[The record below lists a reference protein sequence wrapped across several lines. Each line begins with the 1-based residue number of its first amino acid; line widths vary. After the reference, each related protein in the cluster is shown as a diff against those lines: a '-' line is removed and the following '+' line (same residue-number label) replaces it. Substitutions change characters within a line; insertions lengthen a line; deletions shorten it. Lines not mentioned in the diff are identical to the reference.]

1 MADNFNPVVVKG
13 DTLTWVMNLSNASGN
28 TFDLGGSTLSMQVR
42 KSYHPSGLL
51 VSYVLGVPVGS
62 SVIPVDGVTGGL
74 AASATGGLIYITI
87 GSEYTKSFSEYTPSF
102 YDMQLQYPNDGG
114 VLTLLRGK
122 IETLP
127 DVTAN
132 S

>member
-1 MADNFNPVVVKG
+1 MSDNFNPVVVKG
-13 DTLTWVMNLSNASGN
+13 DTLTWVMNLANASGT
-28 TFDLGGSTLSMQVR
+28 TFDLGGATLSMQVR

-87 GSEYTKSFSEYTPSF
+87 GSQYTKSFSEYTPSF
-102 YDMQLQYPNDGG
+102 YDMQLQYPNNGG

>member
-1 MADNFNPVVVKG
+1 MSDNFNPVVVKG
-13 DTLTWVMNLSNASGN
+13 DTLTWVMNLANAVGT
-28 TFDLGGSTLSMQVR
+28 TFDLGGATLSMQVR

-74 AASATGGLIYITI
+74 AASATGGLVYITI
-87 GSEYTKSFSEYTPSF
+87 GSQYTKSFSEYTPSF
-102 YDMQLQYPNDGG
+102 YDMQLQYPNNGG

>member
-1 MADNFNPVVVKG
+1 MSDNFNPVVVKG
-13 DTLTWVMNLSNASGN
+13 DTLTWVMNLANAAGT
-28 TFDLGGSTLSMQVR
+28 TFDLGGATLSMQVR

-74 AASATGGLIYITI
+74 AASATGGLVYITI
-87 GSEYTKSFSEYTPSF
+87 GSQYTKSFSEYTPSF
-102 YDMQLQYPNDGG
+102 YDMQLQYPNNGG
-114 VLTLLRGK
+114 IITLLRGK

>member
-1 MADNFNPVVVKG
+1 MSDNFNPVVVKG
-13 DTLTWVMNLSNASGN
+13 DTLTWVLNVSNPEGN

-62 SVIPVDGVTGGL
+62 PVIPVDGVTGGL
-74 AASATGGLIYITI
+74 AASGTGGVIYVTI
-87 GSEYTKSFSEYTPSF
+87 GSKYTKSFSEYTPSF
-102 YDMQLQYPNDGG
+102 YDIQLQYPNNAGI
-114 VLTLLRGK
+114 LTLLRGK

>member
-1 MADNFNPVVVKG
+1 MANNYDLSIVQG
-13 DTLTWVMNLSNASGN
+13 DTLRWSMYLTGDGGTAY
-28 TFDLGGSTLSMQVR
+28 TLGGATLSMQVR

-74 AASATGGLIYITI
+74 AASATGGLVYITI
-87 GSEYTKSFSEYTPSF
+87 GSQYTKSFSEYTPSF
-102 YDMQLQYPNDGG
+102 YDMQLQYPNNGG
-114 VLTLLRGK
+114 ILTLLRGK

-127 DVTAN
+127 DVTTN
-132 S
+132 P

>member
-1 MADNFNPVVVKG
+1 MSDNFNPVVVKG
-13 DTLTWVMNLSNASGN
+13 DTLTWVMNLANAAGT

-74 AASATGGLIYITI
+74 AASATGGLIYVTI
-87 GSEYTKSFSEYTPSF
+87 GSAYTKSFSEYSSSF
-102 YDMQLQYPNDGG
+102 YDMQLQYPNNGG
-114 VLTLLRGK
+114 VVTLLRGR

-127 DVTAN
+127 DVTKSN
-132 S
+132 

>member
-1 MADNFNPVVVKG
+1 MSDNFNPVVVKG
-13 DTLTWVMNLSNASGN
+13 DTLTWVMNLANASGT
-28 TFDLGGSTLSMQVR
+28 TFDLGGATLSMQVR

-74 AASATGGLIYITI
+74 AASATGGLVYITI
-87 GSEYTKSFSEYTPSF
+87 GSQYTKSFSEYTPSF
-102 YDMQLQYPNDGG
+102 YDMQLQYPNNGG

>member
-1 MADNFNPVVVKG
+1 MSDNFNPVVVKG
-13 DTLTWVMNLSNASGN
+13 DTLTWVMNLANASGT
-28 TFDLGGSTLSMQVR
+28 TFDLGGATLSMQVR

-74 AASATGGLIYITI
+74 AASATGGLVYITI
-87 GSEYTKSFSEYTPSF
+87 GSQYTKSFSEYTPSF
-102 YDMQLQYPNDGG
+102 YDMQLQYPNNGG
-114 VLTLLRGK
+114 VITLLRGK

>member
-1 MADNFNPVVVKG
+1 MSDNFNPVVVKG
-13 DTLTWVMNLSNASGN
+13 DTLTWVMNLANASGT
-28 TFDLGGSTLSMQVR
+28 TFDLGGATLSMQVR

-74 AASATGGLIYITI
+74 AASATGGLVYITI
-87 GSEYTKSFSEYTPSF
+87 GSQYTKSFSEYTPSF
-102 YDMQLQYPNDGG
+102 YDMQLQYPNNGG

-122 IETLP
+122 IDTLP

>member
-1 MADNFNPVVVKG
+1 MSDNFNPVVVKG
-13 DTLTWVMNLSNASGN
+13 DTLTWVMNLANASGT
-28 TFDLGGSTLSMQVR
+28 TFDLGGATLSMQVR

-74 AASATGGLIYITI
+74 AASATGGLVYITI
-87 GSEYTKSFSEYTPSF
+87 GSQYTKSFSEYTPSF

>member
-1 MADNFNPVVVKG
+1 MSDNFNPVVVKG
-13 DTLTWVMNLSNASGN
+13 DTLTWVMNVSSAAGN
-28 TFDLGGSTLSMQVR
+28 SFDLGGTTLSMQVR

-51 VSYVLGVPVGS
+51 VSYVLGIPAGS
-62 SVIPVDGVTGGL
+62 SPIPVNGAVGGL
-74 AASATGGLIYITI
+74 AADANAGLIYVTI
-87 GSEYTKSFSEYTPSF
+87 GSDYTKSFSEYSSSF
-102 YDMQLQYPNDGG
+102 YDMQLQYPNNGG
-114 VLTLLRGK
+114 VITILRGR

>member
-1 MADNFNPVVVKG
+1 MSDNFNPVVVKG
-13 DTLTWVMNLSNASGN
+13 DTLTWVMNLANGAGN
-28 TFDLGGSTLSMQVR
+28 TFNLAGSTLSMQVR

-74 AASATGGLIYITI
+74 AASATGGMIYVTI
-87 GSEYTKSFSEYTPSF
+87 GSAYTKSFSEYSSSF
-102 YDMQLQYPNDGG
+102 YDMQLQYPNNGG
-114 VLTLLRGK
+114 VVTLLRGR

-127 DVTAN
+127 DVTKSN
-132 S
+132 

>member
-1 MADNFNPVVVKG
+1 
-13 DTLTWVMNLSNASGN
+13 MNLANASGT
-28 TFDLGGSTLSMQVR
+28 TFDLGGATLSMQVR

-62 SVIPVDGVTGGL
+62 SVVPVDGVTGGL

-87 GSEYTKSFSEYTPSF
+87 GSKYTKSFSEYTPSF
-102 YDMQLQYPNDGG
+102 YDMQLQYPNSGG

-127 DVTAN
+127 DVTTN

>member
-1 MADNFNPVVVKG
+1 MSDNFNPVVVKG
-13 DTLTWVMNLSNASGN
+13 DTLTWVMNLANAAGT
-28 TFDLGGSTLSMQVR
+28 TFNLGGATLSMQVR

-74 AASATGGLIYITI
+74 AASATGGLVYITI
-87 GSEYTKSFSEYTPSF
+87 GSQYTKSFSEYTPSF
-102 YDMQLQYPNDGG
+102 YDMQLQYPNNGG
-114 VLTLLRGK
+114 IITLLRGK